1 MSLPHPIVAHAFSF
15 DVGPLTIT
23 GFGIA
28 VLCAFFIAQFVCERE
43 LTRRGQLAEAAAMGD
58 VTFAALLGTLLG
70 AKLYY
75 VGIITHRLTDFVT
88 RGGFVFWGGF
98 MGSVALCWL
107 TIRWKKLSFLRFA
120 DVSGIAIAAGYA
132 VGRTGCW
139 AVGDDYG
146 KYWTGPLA
154 VAFPNGAPP
163 TTVATMMRDF
173 HETFPTMMN
182 PAAVVTVIPTQ
193 LVEVTLGFVM
203 FLVAWRLRNHRH
215 AAGWLFG
222 VYCVMAGT
230 ERFLVE
236 FMRAKDDRFG
246 LPFGLSTAQGI
257 AIAVFAAGVV
267 VMTMRRGNPR
277 GVSMEH
283 VSISS

>member
-1 MSLPHPIVAHAFSF
+1 MNLQHPIVAHTFSF
-15 DVGPLTIT
+15 NIGPLTIT

-28 VLCAFFIAQFVCERE
+28 VLAAFFIAQYVCERE
-43 LTRRGQLAEAAAMGD
+43 LTRRGQLAEAHAMGD
-58 VTFAALLGTLLG
+58 VTFAALVGTLLG

-75 VGIITHRLTDFVT
+75 VIVITHRISDFFT

-98 MGSVALCWL
+98 IGSVICCWAV
-107 TIRWKKLSFLRFA
+107 IRWRKLSFLRFA
-120 DVSGIAIAAGYA
+120 DVAGIAIAAGYS

-154 VAFPNGAPP
+154 VAFPEGAPP
-163 TTVATMMRDF
+163 STALTMMREFGQKFD
-173 HETFPTMMN
+173 TMMDPN
-182 PAAVVTVIPTQ
+182 LVVSVIPTQ
-193 LVEVTLGFVM
+193 LLEVALGFVM
-203 FLVAWRLRNHRH
+203 FLIAWRFRNHRH

-222 VYCVMAGT
+222 LYCVMAGI
-230 ERFLVE
+230 ERFIVE

-257 AIAVFAAGVV
+257 AIGVFIVGIAITA
-267 VMTMRRGNPR
+267 MRWNPET
-277 GVSMEH
+277 SQAPAPA
-283 VSISS
+283 